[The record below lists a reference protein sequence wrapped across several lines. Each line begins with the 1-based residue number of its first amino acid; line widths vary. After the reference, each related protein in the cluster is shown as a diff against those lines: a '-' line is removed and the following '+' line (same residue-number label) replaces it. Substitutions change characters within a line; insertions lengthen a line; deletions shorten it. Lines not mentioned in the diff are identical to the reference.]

1 MKNNYRLLAEIIEIE
16 RNLMGYSK
24 RDFARKV
31 GISHTELT
39 RIENQLRE
47 NYNVV
52 TLITMCRVLEIDFV
66 RLLQVCGYLPM
77 DDDEEY
83 TLLEDI
89 LVYIEINEDEVCE
102 ETCEADLED
111 EEISDENI
119 KFRININPER
129 AFVLTITEVEEDG
142 ENNGHSNY

>member
-47 NYNVV
+47 NYNIV

-77 DDDEEY
+77 ADDEEY

-89 LVYIEINEDEVCE
+89 LVYIELNEDEVCE
-102 ETCEADLED
+102 EVCEANGDD

>member
-47 NYNVV
+47 NYNIV

-66 RLLQVCGYLPM
+66 RLLQVCGYLTMPT
-77 DDDEEY
+77 DEEY

-102 ETCEADLED
+102 EACEAYLDD

-129 AFVLTITEVEEDG
+129 AFVLTITEVEEDV